1 MEEIGN
7 SQNGEDPS
15 GSSPFFWTDEVLME
29 GQLVQQLVNGLLI
42 GFMYSLIA
50 IGLTLIWGVMNIV
63 NFAHGDFLMLGMFT
77 SFWLYTLYGLDPLFS
92 IPICTVL
99 LFVLGVLIYRFIVSK
114 VMRGPVLAQLVVT
127 FGVSIFLANLAVF
140 LWTPDFRLIEK
151 PLLRGT
157 WEIGQIELSIPKL
170 MASIGSVLTSIFVFW
185 FLKKTRIGKAILATE
200 MDREAALLMGINTER
215 INSISFAI
223 GSSLVG
229 IAGAFLSTYYYIYPQ
244 VGGVF
249 GTIAFAIV
257 ALGGFGSIEGAF
269 LAGILVGLVQT
280 LGGYFFD
287 PAYKYAIVFLIYLIT
302 VWIRPRGL
310 LGW

>member
-1 MEEIGN
+1 MEE
-7 SQNGEDPS
+7 
-15 GSSPFFWTDEVLME
+15 
-29 GQLVQQLVNGLLI
+29 QLVQQLVNGLLI

-92 IPICTVL
+92 IPICTAL
-99 LFVLGVLIYRFIVSK
+99 LFVLGLLIYRFIVSK
-114 VMRGPVLAQLVVT
+114 VMRGPMLAQLVVT

-151 PLLRGT
+151 PLLHGT
-157 WEIGQIELSIPKL
+157 WELGEVKLSIPKFV
-170 MASIGSVLTSIFVFW
+170 ASIGSVIASIFVFF
-185 FLKKTRIGKAILATE
+185 FLKKTKTGKAILATE

-215 INSISFAI
+215 INSLSFAI
-223 GSSLVG
+223 GAALVG

-244 VGGVF
+244 VGGTF
-249 GTIAFAIV
+249 GLIAFSTV

-269 LAGILVGLVQT
+269 IAGILIGLAQT
-280 LGGYFFD
+280 LGGYLFD
-287 PAYKYAIVFLIYLIT
+287 PAYKFAIVFLIYLIV
-302 VWIRPRGL
+302 VWIRPQGL

>member
-1 MEEIGN
+1 MEE
-7 SQNGEDPS
+7 
-15 GSSPFFWTDEVLME
+15 
-29 GQLVQQLVNGLLI
+29 QLVQQLVNGLLI

-99 LFVLGVLIYRFIVSK
+99 LFVLGMLIYRFIVSK
-114 VMRGPVLAQLVVT
+114 VMKGPMLAQLVVT

-151 PLLRGT
+151 PLLHGT
-157 WEIGQIELSIPKL
+157 WDFGSFKLSIPKFV
-170 MASIGSVLTSIFVFW
+170 ASIGSIIASVFVFF
-185 FLKKTRIGKAILATE
+185 FLKRTKTGKAILATE

-215 INSISFAI
+215 INSLSFAI
-223 GSSLVG
+223 GAALVG

-244 VGGVF
+244 VGGTF
-249 GTIAFAIV
+249 GLIAFSIV

-269 LAGILVGLVQT
+269 IAGILIGVAQTVG
-280 LGGYFFD
+280 GFIFD
-287 PAYKYAIVFLIYLIT
+287 PAYKFAIVFSIYLVV
-302 VWIRPRGL
+302 VWIRPQGL

>member
-1 MEEIGN
+1 M
-7 SQNGEDPS
+7 GE
-15 GSSPFFWTDEVLME
+15 
-29 GQLVQQLVNGLLI
+29 QLLQQVVNGLLI

-63 NFAHGDFLMLGMFT
+63 NFAHGDFLMLGMFA

-92 IPICTVL
+92 IPICTAL
-99 LFVLGVLIYRFIVSK
+99 LFILGLLIYRYIVSK
-114 VMRGPVLAQLVVT
+114 VMRGPMLAQLVVT

-151 PLLRGT
+151 PLLNGT
-157 WEIGQIELSIPKL
+157 WDIGDIKLSVPKFV
-170 MASIGSVLTSIFVFW
+170 ATIGSVIASLFVFL
-185 FLKKTRIGKAILATE
+185 FLKKTKTGKAILATE

-215 INSISFAI
+215 INSLSFAI
-223 GSSLVG
+223 GSALVG

-244 VGGVF
+244 VGGTF
-249 GTIAFAIV
+249 GLIAFCVV

-269 LAGILVGLVQT
+269 IAGIIVGLAQT

-287 PAYKYAIVFLIYLIT
+287 PAYKYAIVFMIYLIT
-302 VWIRPRGL
+302 VWIRPQGL